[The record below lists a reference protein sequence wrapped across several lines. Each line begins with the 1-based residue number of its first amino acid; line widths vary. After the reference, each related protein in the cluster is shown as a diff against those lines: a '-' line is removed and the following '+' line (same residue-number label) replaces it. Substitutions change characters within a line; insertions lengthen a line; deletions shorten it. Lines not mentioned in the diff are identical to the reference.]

1 MHRFPTAP
9 LATALFTLVV
19 ALAVSGPARAQ
30 EPPAL
35 PSGICQVPTHPG
47 PLARAPRGAD
57 VNAAMRAADEQW
69 SRAFR
74 AMLARCRPR
83 SAPPIAPSATDRES
97 DGDVLA
103 LTHDARADALRLCDW
118 DKPVHFPPAGVGAVC
133 TYAGGV
139 RETR

>member
-9 LATALFTLVV
+9 LATALFTVV
-19 ALAVSGPARAQ
+19 AVLAVSGPARAQ

-57 VNAAMRAADEQW
+57 VNAAMRAADEGW

-74 AMLARCRPR
+74 AVLARCRK
-83 SAPPIAPSATDRES
+83 
-97 DGDVLA
+97 GDVLA
-103 LTHDARADALRLCDW
+103 LTHDARVNALRLCDW
-118 DKPVHFPPAGVGAVC
+118 DKPVHFPPAGIGAVC